1 MKHKSMKFFQYS
13 IVKYSLS
20 TLMLCLFLAIFSQET
35 KAQGED
41 KYIQFSGF
49 VIDSKSEEALPG
61 AFISI
66 ENAGRGVIS
75 NSKGYF
81 ILNVFPGDSI
91 MFSYLGFSKQYHV
104 IPSEAGLNYS
114 AVVELQEDAK
124 VLKEVRVYP
133 FRTEEEFKNALL
145 AMELPDERERQ
156 ILRETFSQDNI
167 NRLVAMQAMTA
178 DGNYRY
184 AMQLQQQ
191 QFNNQANM
199 TVNPLTNPFAWAN
212 FIQTIKSGA
221 LKDQSWKS
229 KYENTPRE
237 PGGRDAIFRNGG
249 N

>member
-1 MKHKSMKFFQYS
+1 MKIFQYKL
-13 IVKYSLS
+13 VSL
-20 TLMLCLFLAIFSQET
+20 LFVAFLVNLALGIFSQEV

-91 MFSYLGFSKQYHV
+91 MFSYLGFAKQYHV

-145 AMELPDERERQ
+145 AMNLPDERQRQ

-167 NRLVAMQAMTA
+167 NRLVAMQAMSA

-184 AMQLQQQ
+184 AMDQQLRQINSRGQ
-191 QFNNQANM
+191 M

-221 LKDQSWKS
+221 VKDKSWKS
-229 KYENTPRE
+229 KYENIPRE
-237 PGGRDAIFRNGG
+237 AGSRDAIFRSGG

>member
-1 MKHKSMKFFQYS
+1 MKLFNNQVVKFLVTTFFS
-13 IVKYSLS
+13 
-20 TLMLCLFLAIFSQET
+20 CLFLGVFSQEAA
-35 KAQGED
+35 AQGED

-91 MFSYLGFSKQYHV
+91 VFSYLGFSKQYHV
-104 IPSEAGLNYS
+104 IPPEAGLNYS

-167 NRLVAMQAMTA
+167 NRLVAMQGMSA

-184 AMQLQQQ
+184 AMQQQMQ
-191 QFNNQANM
+191 QFNNQSTM

-212 FIQTIKSGA
+212 FIQTIKSGS
-221 LKDQSWKS
+221 LKDKSWKS
-229 KYENTPRE
+229 KYESTPRE
-237 PGGRDAIFRNGG
+237 PGSRDAIFRSGG

>member
-1 MKHKSMKFFQYS
+1 MKNF
-13 IVKYSLS
+13 KYNFSNFLFISLLVTVFVGIS
-20 TLMLCLFLAIFSQET
+20 ATET

-61 AFISI
+61 AYITI

-75 NSKGYF
+75 NSRGYF

-91 MFSYLGFSKQYHV
+91 VFRYLGFSKQYHV
-104 IPSEAGLNYS
+104 IPSSAGLNYS

-133 FRTEEEFKNALL
+133 FRTEEEFKDALI

-167 NRLVAMQAMTA
+167 NRLVAMQAMSA
-178 DGNYRY
+178 DGNYRF
-184 AMQLQQQ
+184 AMDQQLQQITSRGQ
-191 QFNNQANM
+191 M
-199 TVNPLTNPFAWAN
+199 TMNPLFNVGAWAN
-212 FIQTIKSGA
+212 FIQTIKSGSLQEG

-229 KYENTPRE
+229 KYENVPRE
-237 PGGRDAIFRNGG
+237 PGSRDAIFRSGG